1 MNVNP
6 TWLKLFF
13 ENSQSLL
20 LFYCKTTKAH
30 FSSPT
35 LEQLVADGIPTLLAA
50 LSPLNPKKKNTRDI
64 ATKFNLELTQD
75 YNNEDFCVFEF
86 VKTHAIDSGW
96 RSFVDAQNTL
106 QDINMR
112 LSRLT
117 TVDDILKHSVLEA
130 QQYLSIDRIGMLMYD
145 KEADE
150 LVGTWGT
157 DEKGQLN
164 DEHGSRSPVSHS
176 PWVEEVMMSR
186 DYVAIWNNVNLKQW
200 ENDVGFGWNAIAA
213 MWDEEQCIGWICC
226 DNLINLKPMQ
236 PWLREVIA
244 QLAKIVTHLI
254 IQCRQRLELEH
265 INDKLEQLVKERSAE
280 LQTKIDLLESA
291 KSELI
296 ESEKLASLGALVA
309 GVAHE
314 VNTPL
319 GISVTA
325 ASHLS
330 SITSN
335 IEKTFQDQ
343 RITKQEFERYLHQ
356 AVESA
361 DIILSNLERSSE
373 LILSFK
379 QLAVDQSN
387 DIKDCIKLS
396 DLTQNLIKSFKHHI
410 KNREVSINNNIAQ
423 DLVIKSFPSKLNQII
438 SNLINNALC
447 HAFTDGQAGEINI
460 SATLDKD
467 SLNFEFYDN
476 GKGVPKDKL
485 NTVLEPFYT
494 TKRGQGGTGL
504 GLNIVHNIV
513 QKLNGHLTLSNHS
526 PHGLHISID
535 IPVEV
540 PVLIN

>member
-1 MNVNP
+1 MNVSP

-20 LFYCKTTKAH
+20 LFYCKKTQTH
-30 FSSPT
+30 FTSPA
-35 LEQLVADGIPTLLAA
+35 LEALIKKESPALLKA
-50 LSPLNPKKKNTRDI
+50 LSPENPKQKNTRDI

-75 YNNEDFCVFEF
+75 YENDDFYVFEF
-86 VKTHAIDSGW
+86 IKTHAIEQGW

-112 LSRLT
+112 LSRLN
-117 TVDDILKHSVLEA
+117 TVDDILKQTVIEA
-130 QQYLSIDRIGMLMYD
+130 QQSLAIDRIGMLMYD

-150 LVGTWGT
+150 LLGTWGT
-157 DEKGQLN
+157 DEQGKLN
-164 DEHGSRSPVSHS
+164 DEHGSRSPIAKS

-200 ENDVGFGWNAIAA
+200 ESDVGFGWNAIAA
-213 MWDEEQCIGWICC
+213 MWDGEQCLGWICC
-226 DNLINLKPMQ
+226 DNLVNLKPMQ

-254 IQCRQRLELEH
+254 IQCRQRLELEQ
-265 INDKLEQLVKERSAE
+265 INNKLEQLVIERSAE
-280 LQTKIDLLESA
+280 LQTKIELLESA

-296 ESEKLASLGALVA
+296 ESEKLAALGALVA

-330 SITSN
+330 SITTN

-361 DIILSNLERSSE
+361 DIILNNLERSSE

-387 DIKDCIKLS
+387 DIKDSINLKN
-396 DLTQNLIKSFKHHI
+396 LTQNLIKSFKHHI
-410 KNREVSINNNIAQ
+410 KNRELCINNNIAS
-423 DLVIKSFPSKLNQII
+423 DLVIKSFPSKFNQII
-438 SNLINNALC
+438 SNLINNAFC
-447 HAFTDGQAGEINI
+447 HAFTNGQAGEIHI
-460 SATLDKD
+460 SATIDNNNLK
-467 SLNFEFYDN
+467 FEFYDN
-476 GKGVPKDKL
+476 GKGVPEDKL
-485 NTVLEPFYT
+485 STILEPFYT

-504 GLNIVHNIV
+504 GLNIVYNIV
-513 QKLNGHLTLSNHS
+513 QKLNGHLTLSNHN
-526 PHGLHISID
+526 PHGLHISIN

-540 PVLIN
+540 PVKV